1 MNDGGRTNDRRSPTG
16 ARLAR
21 WALAPQR
28 PAAPPRAPA
37 HRRRWILRLH
47 HDSDTGLRRT
57 ELVEALTDP
66 ERGLPLELRG
76 HRDLIPGGS
85 LDLVRLKSP
94 DNTTLQLP
102 YDRIDYPIG
111 EVRAALFAA
120 IRRRTNAPT
129 SEVTLRAMPG
139 CSATG

>member
-1 MNDGGRTNDRRSPTG
+1 MDP
-16 ARLAR
+16 
-21 WALAPQR
+21 P
-28 PAAPPRAPA
+28 APPR
-37 HRRRWILRLH
+37 LR
-47 HDSDTGLRRT
+47 TGLRLA

-76 HRDLIPGGS
+76 HRDLTPGRS
-85 LDLVRLKSP
+85 LGLVLLESP

-120 IRRRTNAPT
+120 IRRRANAPT
-129 SEVTLRAMPG
+129 GEVTLRAMPG
-139 CSATG
+139 CSAVG